1 MALQFNV
8 SQLLK
13 SGIGE
18 IREYDFQAEEPID
31 LEDGVASNVR
41 GHVKFTLTNFGIIAN
56 AHAAAQL
63 HLTCARCLEP
73 FGSPTEVDFEEE
85 YQPAIDIATGLPSQ
99 VPRSDAAFIIP
110 QHHNVDLTEAIR
122 QNLILAVDL
131 IPVCSATC
139 QGLCPTCGAN
149 RNVETCD
156 CPTVDTS
163 SPFAALAGL
172 FSDNEMER

>member
-73 FGSPTEVDFEEE
+73 FGSPNEVDFEEE
-85 YQPAIDIATGLPSQ
+85 YQPLIDIAVPDDVVQRNLGELLPDLFDQLDQLDDLRFFERLHS
-99 VPRSDAAFIIP
+99 VAA
-110 QHHNVDLTEAIR
+110 V
-122 QNLILAVDL
+122 
-131 IPVCSATC
+131 
-139 QGLCPTCGAN
+139 
-149 RNVETCD
+149 
-156 CPTVDTS
+156 
-163 SPFAALAGL
+163 
-172 FSDNEMER
+172 NELNPD